1 LVIVSYGAC
10 SGNYD
15 GNVASLNASSK
26 GSIKAKVMVVCA
38 AMMGSSSMQKS
49 RKLHWLLLVL
59 LGLLLFIGLKISGFG
74 TLPSAQATDK
84 SVNGNGVTCTRN
96 IQGPSFRENIVI
108 GSKEIVCGDVT
119 SFGGSVAVQGELHGN
134 LTAFNSNT
142 LLAGQIFG
150 NLTLFGGTIA
160 LNGIEQIHG
169 HITLYGTRE
178 LNAQSKQ
185 LEGTIDHEQNRSIP
199 GRMGEFTFPFWS
211 LVVWTILGIAL
222 SSLLPEHVMFV
233 RTTVTT
239 KTRRSIIIGLLSIV
253 LAPAVLAVLVALILP
268 IPLALILGLGLI
280 AAWILGTVAISWT
293 IGDYILRAVA
303 PKYNT
308 RLIDVV
314 VGLTVL
320 VLVGSIPYIGW
331 LISIGVGLLGLGAVF
346 LSRFGTR
353 LYSQPKQPLTL

>member
-1 LVIVSYGAC
+1 
-10 SGNYD
+10 
-15 GNVASLNASSK
+15 
-26 GSIKAKVMVVCA
+26 
-38 AMMGSSSMQKS
+38 MQKS

-59 LGLLLFIGLKISGFG
+59 LGLLLFIGLKISGVG
-74 TLPSAQATDK
+74 ENLAWTLPSAQATDK
-84 SVNGNGVTCTRN
+84 SVNGNGVICTRN

-108 GSKEIVCGDVT
+108 ESKEIVCGDVT
-119 SFGGSVAVQGELHGN
+119 SFGGSVTVQGELHGN
-134 LTAFNSNT
+134 VTAFNSKT
-142 LLAGQIFG
+142 LIAGQIFG
-150 NLTLFGGTIA
+150 NLTVFGGTIV
-160 LNGIEQIHG
+160 LNSIEQIHG
-169 HITLYGTRE
+169 HIALYGTRE
-178 LNAQSKQ
+178 LNAQGKQ
-185 LEGTIDHEQNRSIP
+185 LENTPIDHTQDRSFS

-253 LAPAVLAVLVALILP
+253 LAPAVLVVLVALILP
-268 IPLALILGLGLI
+268 IPLALILGLGFI
-280 AAWILGTVAISWT
+280 AAWILGTVAISWS